1 MLEHMQH
8 RYAQHVFRMHWSFG
22 AEPSVTAMDFGIIS
36 TAPRRSSI
44 RIAISRKVILVLECL
59 LLAGCGGAFGV
70 GNTTNPGSTPNISA
84 QTSFRV
90 VGQIGTPF
98 VATVSDARSSW
109 LIYGVIPL
117 SIVIVN
123 DSPPDRIVVT
133 KLSNDTRLLSL
144 QIIHG
149 LDVKLL
155 ASTVDNF
162 GVAVGGI
169 NGNLPALAPPASP
182 DIRFFIKGPPVNIFD
197 ALIEDQTQGS
207 VLQSRAP
214 AVILFDSPSSQRV
227 DGIFNEVNFLGP
239 FDIDLIVDGNI
250 VKQAQGGI
258 KATLKFP

>member
-1 MLEHMQH
+1 MTSA
-8 RYAQHVFRMHWSFG
+8 AQARN
-22 AEPSVTAMDFGIIS
+22 A
-36 TAPRRSSI
+36 I
-44 RIAISRKVILVLECL
+44 REAGLRKTVLALGFL

-70 GNTTNPGSTPNISA
+70 GNTTNPGNTPNISA
-84 QTSFRV
+84 QTSFRI

-98 VATVSDARSSW
+98 IATVSDSRSSW
-109 LIYGVIPL
+109 LISGVVPL

-123 DSPPDRIVVT
+123 DSAPDRIVVT
-133 KLSNDTRLLSL
+133 KLANDSRLLSL

-149 LDVKLL
+149 FDVKLL

-197 ALIEDQTQGS
+197 ALIEDQSQGS

-214 AVILFDSPSSQRV
+214 AVILFDSPSPGRV
-227 DGIFNEVNFLGP
+227 DGIFNEVNFFGP

-258 KATLKFP
+258 TASLKFP